1 MQSVKEKIKCK
12 ISLSEKIIQEAR
24 KEYNKEREEKY
35 KERAK
40 SLLTEIM
47 EAKRT
52 VDLLERQLKNFL
64 KEIDLNN

>member
-1 MQSVKEKIKCK
+1 MSTTKEKIKSK
-12 ISLSEKIIQEAR
+12 ISLAEKIIQEAK

-35 KERAK
+35 KDRAK
-40 SLLTEIM
+40 NLLQEIM

-52 VDLLERQLKNFL
+52 VDLLERQLKNFM

>member
-1 MQSVKEKIKCK
+1 
-12 ISLSEKIIQEAR
+12 
-24 KEYNKEREEKY
+24 
-35 KERAK
+35 
-40 SLLTEIM
+40 M